1 MADARHDSASS
12 DELRARLA
20 ATEQELVRLRRH
32 LEETRSSTSFRV
44 GHALAR
50 TAGRLLGRRSSS
62 RDEPTGPTP
71 TARVPTD
78 AAPAEAAP
86 AGVEPESP
94 AIAAPGPVTP
104 ASRLLDATAVDTS
117 TATAAARS
125 LLADGGRLTVVHP
138 DALDLDDP
146 AATTVAAERVAD
158 DLAARFGP
166 ARTLRAVSAAGSGP
180 PAALVREAQ
189 PLVTVVEEPGG
200 AEGLP
205 SGPVFIGGTGR
216 SGTWVLGR
224 MFAQHPRFA
233 YIHTELR
240 FHATPPGFAGV
251 LAGELTPDEFAEHV
265 HRRWFRPSG
274 GKGTAKGLQLII
286 GNREIQAILAEFR
299 ERAADDVPGALGQ
312 LMLDV
317 TGPYVRGRF
326 GLRWAETTPDNAAAA
341 AALTTVLPDAHV
353 VHTVRDGR
361 DVAASVVTM
370 PWGPSTHLDAL
381 DWWAERLRAAHHGM
395 TAADAARVHTV
406 RLEELLHL
414 DRART
419 LDTLLGR
426 LGFTDD
432 ERLRSYFER
441 EMSAEH
447 GHVGRWREEL
457 DAAEREAF
465 DGRYREVLGALADEG
480 VTCLPADPDAV
491 DGLADA

>member
-1 MADARHDSASS
+1 VADAHLSASP

-20 ATEQELVRLRRH
+20 ATEQELAQVRQE
-32 LEETRSSTSFRV
+32 LEQTRASTSFRV
-44 GHALAR
+44 GHALVR
-50 TAGRLLGRRSSS
+50 TAGRLARRRPASPPRPSGTARATS
-62 RDEPTGPTP
+62 TREATEPSAPADPGAAGTDTDVVPGPTTP
-71 TARVPTD
+71 T
-78 AAPAEAAP
+78 
-86 AGVEPESP
+86 
-94 AIAAPGPVTP
+94 
-104 ASRLLDATAVDTS
+104 SRLLDATGVDE
-117 TATAAARS
+117 TAAIAAARS

-138 DALDLDDP
+138 ETLDLDDP
-146 AATTVAAERVAD
+146 SATVVAADRVTD

-166 ARTLRAVSAAGSGP
+166 ARTLRAVPTAAARP
-180 PAALVREAQ
+180 PALLVREVQ
-189 PLVTVVEEPGG
+189 PLVQVV
-200 AEGLP
+200 AEDVDAGGLP

-251 LAGELTPDEFAEHV
+251 LAGDLTPDEFAEHV
-265 HRRWFRPSG
+265 HRKWFRPSG

-286 GNREIQAILAEFR
+286 GNREIQAILRDFR

-317 TGPYVRGRF
+317 TAPYARGRF

-370 PWGPSTHLDAL
+370 PWGPATHLEAL
-381 DWWAERLRAAHHGM
+381 DWWAGRLRAAHLGV
-395 TAADAARVHTV
+395 TAADPDRVHTV

-414 DRART
+414 DRDRT
-419 LDTLLGR
+419 LDTLLDR

-432 ERLRSYFER
+432 ERLRTYFDR
-441 EMSAEH
+441 KMSAEH
-447 GHVGRWREEL
+447 GHVGRWRAEL
-457 DAAEREAF
+457 DAAERDAF
-465 DGRYREVLGALADEG
+465 DRRYRELLAALADEG

-491 DGLADA
+491 DELAGGA